1 MDQDPKDAS
10 QTNPGTSGPREGDE
24 IFVVDDDERFA
35 GRLARAFEDRGFAV
49 RKSHS
54 YAEAVAELERQP
66 ASWAVVDLRLGDRSG
81 LELIRK
87 FLSLCPDAQI
97 VMLTGYGSISSA
109 VDAGRL
115 GAVNYIAKPADA
127 DMVLA
132 AFAHPDPGEPSAAS
146 PEYEPPSLARTEW
159 EHINRVLADCGGN
172 ISEAARKLGL
182 HRRTL
187 QRKLKTLPPE
197 S

>member
-1 MDQDPKDAS
+1 MSQEGDQSPAEQDDS
-10 QTNPGTSGPREGDE
+10 LGPREGEE
-24 IFVVDDDERFA
+24 IFLVDDDERFA
-35 GRLARAFEDRGFAV
+35 GRLARAFEDRGFLV
-49 RKSHS
+49 RKCHS
-54 YAEAVAELERQP
+54 YAEAIAELEREP

-81 LELIRK
+81 LELIRQ
-87 FLSLCPDAQI
+87 FLDLCPDAQI
-97 VMLTGYGSISSA
+97 VMLTGYGSISTA

-132 AFAHPDPGEPSAAS
+132 AFSATDPGEPGATS
-146 PEYEPPSLARTEW
+146 PNYAPPSLARTEW

-187 QRKLKTLPPE
+187 QRKLKTLPPDN
-197 S
+197 

>member
-1 MDQDPKDAS
+1 VEEESDTTTGP
-10 QTNPGTSGPREGDE
+10 SGGPTGPQSGDE
-24 IFVVDDDERFA
+24 IFLVDDDERFA
-35 GRLARAFEDRGFAV
+35 GRLARAFEDRGFRV

-54 YAEAVAELERQP
+54 YAEAVIELEREP
-66 ASWAVVDLRLGDRSG
+66 AAWAVVDLRLGDRSG
-81 LELIRK
+81 LELIQE
-87 FLSLCPDAQI
+87 FLRLCPEAQI
-97 VMLTGYGSISSA
+97 VMLTGYGSITTA

-127 DMVLA
+127 DMVLS
-132 AFAHPDPGEPSAAS
+132 AFTKNHPGEPGLPS
-146 PEYEPPSLARTEW
+146 PEYTPPSLARTEW

-187 QRKLKTLPPE
+187 QRKLKTLPPD

>member
-1 MDQDPKDAS
+1 MEQDNDKTTRPA
-10 QTNPGTSGPREGDE
+10 GPQPEDE
-24 IFVVDDDERFA
+24 IFLVDDDERFA
-35 GRLARAFEDRGFAV
+35 GRLARAFEDRGFRV

-54 YAEAVAELERQP
+54 YAEAIAELEREP
-66 ASWAVVDLRLGDRSG
+66 AAWAVVDLRLGDRSG
-81 LELIRK
+81 LELIRD
-87 FLSLCPDAQI
+87 FLRLCPEAQI
-97 VMLTGYGSISSA
+97 VMLTGYGSITTA

-132 AFAHPDPGEPSAAS
+132 AFTKNPPGEPGLSS
-146 PEYEPPSLARTEW
+146 PEYAPPSLARTEW

-187 QRKLKTLPPE
+187 QRKLKAFPPD